1 MERVRDDPFVGLYD
15 IQEDTVQT
23 LGADLGL
30 LKKKIGDQVNLNIM
44 PD

>member
-15 IQEDTVQT
+15 IQEGTVQT

-30 LKKKIGDQVNLNIM
+30 LEKKIGDQVDLNIM